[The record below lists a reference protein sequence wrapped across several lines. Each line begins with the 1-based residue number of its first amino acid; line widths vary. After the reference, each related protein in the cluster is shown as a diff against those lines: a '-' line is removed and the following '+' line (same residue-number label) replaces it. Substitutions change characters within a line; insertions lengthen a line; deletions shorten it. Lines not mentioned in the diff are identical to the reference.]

1 MSAVRRMQ
9 VLEQQAGKILISLG
23 YEPVIVS
30 NFVRSCRYIAF
41 HLTANK
47 KLDDGTIDSVM
58 VKLKISLHPI
68 ESLEEA
74 AVFCHDEIVSVKK
87 FFEQLPPDEKPS
99 RFEVWLSIPLNGF
112 QQFDITRQGIREIRS
127 PGDRT
132 SFMRGDS

>member
-1 MSAVRRMQ
+1 MSD
-9 VLEQQAGKILISLG
+9 
-23 YEPVIVS
+23 
-30 NFVRSCRYIAF
+30 FVRNSRYIAF

-74 AVFCHDEIVSVKK
+74 AVFCRDEIASVKK
-87 FFEQLPPDEKPS
+87 FFERLPPDEKPS
-99 RFEVWLSIPLNGF
+99 RFEVWFSIPLNGF
-112 QQFDITRQGIREIRS
+112 QQFEITRQGIREIRS

-132 SFMRGDS
+132 SFTRGDS